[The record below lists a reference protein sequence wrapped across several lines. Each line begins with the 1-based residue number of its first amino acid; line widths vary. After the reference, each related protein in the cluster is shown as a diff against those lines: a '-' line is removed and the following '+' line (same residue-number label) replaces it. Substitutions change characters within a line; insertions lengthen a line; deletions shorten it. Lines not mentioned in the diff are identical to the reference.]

1 MEMRGTVASST
12 RRPNRVNHFS
22 VVSNVFDGEKKNVR
36 NQISHSSAVKHG
48 IWVPSR
54 TRSKAIPK
62 TNRIVRIRRF
72 EVFFPF
78 QTKLSNE
85 GLLKS
90 STINF

>member
-1 MEMRGTVASST
+1 MEMRGTVASSPL
-12 RRPNRVNHFS
+12 RCRPNRVNQFS

-54 TRSKAIPK
+54 TRSKPIPK

-72 EVFFPF
+72 EVFFSF
-78 QTKLSNE
+78 FIYQTKE
-85 GLLKS
+85 C
-90 STINF
+90 